1 MRFLRFALVV
11 ALGTLGASAAVIQ
24 TTGTG
29 SAVTAVN
36 GSAAF
41 ESTAALYDNPYSEGG
56 MLFSRTGLSF
66 DNNSCGY
73 AGCAGHSGFIGFSG
87 NYMYG
92 VGSGYFIITAGTG
105 TLFRGLEFVTGSGYS
120 GIESQT
126 IVWEAYN
133 GATLMGSG
141 SVDLPIG
148 AVIGFSDAAGFDS
161 LRYTDN
167 GAYGQ
172 NAPAFDTVRAQFDSV
187 AVPEPSTLGLAA
199 LGALLLGAFRRRRA

>member
-1 MRFLRFALVV
+1 MRFSRFALVL
-11 ALGTLGASAAVIQ
+11 ALGAIGASAAVIQ

-29 SAVTAVN
+29 SAVAVVN

-66 DNNSCGY
+66 NNNGCGY
-73 AGCAGHSGFIGFSG
+73 AGCYYNSGFAGFSG

-92 VGSGYFIITAGTG
+92 VGSGYFIIAAGTG

-120 GIESQT
+120 EQSQT

-133 GATLMGSG
+133 GSTLVGSG
-141 SVDLPIG
+141 SVNLPMG
-148 AVIGFSDAAGFDS
+148 AIIGFSDPSGFDS
-161 LRYTDN
+161 LHYTDN
-167 GAYGQ
+167 GANGQ

-187 AVPEPSTLGLAA
+187 AVPEPSTLAMATLAT
-199 LGALLLGAFRRRRA
+199 LLFGAFRRRRA